1 MIRLYS
7 TLTRK
12 KENFKPQRK
21 NKVGMYVCGPT
32 VYDFIHIGNARTFV
46 AFDVIR
52 RYLEYKGY
60 KVTFISNI
68 TDVGHLT
75 EDEAREDRI
84 VKKAKKEKVSPKEI
98 AKLYTKEFLKDMT
111 ALNIRKP
118 TYLPRATKHI
128 KEMIKLVQT
137 LIKRGYAYET
147 NSNVYFSIK
156 KFKDYGK
163 LSGVSLKQLKAGA
176 RVKAGE
182 GKRNPGDFALWIKAP
197 KEHLMKW
204 KSPWGVG
211 YPGWHIECSVMAIKY
226 YGKTLDI
233 HGGGRDLIFP
243 HHENEIAQSEAANNK
258 PFVKYW
264 LHTGWLLM
272 KGEKMAKSV
281 GNILTAREII
291 KKYGAGPLR
300 YFLVSSQYRTD
311 TNLTEKTIKS
321 AKLSY
326 ERLRETKDKL
336 KFRIMRSRSGPIDKR
351 FLFRLG
357 KQRDKFI
364 HAMDDDF
371 NTPKA
376 LASIFD
382 LMKEINK
389 YKGNGRATLKK
400 TLDIF
405 LELTN
410 VLGLLEKEEERIPE
424 KIMKLVKEREKAR
437 KEKDYKRSDKVR
449 IQLKKEG
456 WEVQDTSHGPKVKRL

>member
-1 MIRLYS
+1 LDKS
-7 TLTRK
+7 TK
-12 KENFKPQRK
+12 
-21 NKVGMYVCGPT
+21 
-32 VYDFIHIGNARTFV
+32 RT
-46 AFDVIR
+46 
-52 RYLEYKGY
+52 
-60 KVTFISNI
+60 
-68 TDVGHLT
+68 
-75 EDEAREDRI
+75 
-84 VKKAKKEKVSPKEI
+84 
-98 AKLYTKEFLKDMT
+98 
-111 ALNIRKP
+111 
-118 TYLPRATKHI
+118 
-128 KEMIKLVQT
+128 
-137 LIKRGYAYET
+137 
-147 NSNVYFSIK
+147 
-156 KFKDYGK
+156 
-163 LSGVSLKQLKAGA
+163 
-176 RVKAGE
+176 
-182 GKRNPGDFALWIKAP
+182 
-197 KEHLMKW
+197 
-204 KSPWGVG
+204 
-211 YPGWHIECSVMAIKY
+211 AIKY

>member
-197 KEHLMKW
+197 KE
-204 KSPWGVG
+204 
-211 YPGWHIECSVMAIKY
+211 
-226 YGKTLDI
+226 
-233 HGGGRDLIFP
+233 R
-243 HHENEIAQSEAANNK
+243 Q
-258 PFVKYW
+258 
-264 LHTGWLLM
+264 
-272 KGEKMAKSV
+272 
-281 GNILTAREII
+281 
-291 KKYGAGPLR
+291 
-300 YFLVSSQYRTD
+300 
-311 TNLTEKTIKS
+311 
-321 AKLSY
+321 
-326 ERLRETKDKL
+326 
-336 KFRIMRSRSGPIDKR
+336 
-351 FLFRLG
+351 
-357 KQRDKFI
+357 
-364 HAMDDDF
+364 
-371 NTPKA
+371 
-376 LASIFD
+376 
-382 LMKEINK
+382 
-389 YKGNGRATLKK
+389 
-400 TLDIF
+400 
-405 LELTN
+405 
-410 VLGLLEKEEERIPE
+410 
-424 KIMKLVKEREKAR
+424 
-437 KEKDYKRSDKVR
+437 
-449 IQLKKEG
+449 
-456 WEVQDTSHGPKVKRL
+456 